1 MTTSCTITAYDE
13 YERETNKRLSL
24 VSCSNGMVE
33 VQIENSIGNA
43 IWVDGDELK
52 RAVENKMNRNKLD

>member
-13 YERETNKRLSL
+13 YERATDKRLKL

-33 VQIENSIGNA
+33 VEVENGLSST
-43 IWVDGDELK
+43 IWVDIDELK
-52 RAVENKMNRNKLD
+52 RAVENMVNSSEPN